1 MAAATRAAALL
12 LGGARALA
20 RRPRHVRW
28 RAVASGGGDARE
40 APSRGGRTRTAK
52 VGTGDD
58 DASPPSSSSSRRP
71 RRRVATT
78 SRPRGGGGDPP
89 GEASAHQIASL
100 VVWLRAR
107 GVDFGDRAAFARVR
121 GMGVGGV
128 ATRDLDEGDVVFSL
142 PMRDAT
148 PARAPIVMT
157 TAAVTDVDGPC
168 ARLARALAA
177 AGLVPRADDDADASS
192 ESPLGGS
199 RESDHEFPL
208 DATRTSLLALGVLHE
223 SAHSR
228 DDPPSHWATYV
239 TLLPRRVG
247 SLMEWDERELSAL
260 QGSRHA
266 TRARERIALFDD
278 ARAKCF
284 PALLRADESLF
295 GEDEA
300 TRRAHESPRA
310 WRWAV
315 ATVLA
320 RAFYFPD
327 ANEHGLCP
335 GLDLFNH
342 CSEAEKCVVEDGTA
356 DDEGDEGDEGEG
368 KYAHKE
374 APRVT
379 LRAGVGGV
387 PAGTQ
392 IFHDYAD
399 HARGGCLL
407 EFGFTH
413 APSADAAGRDGR
425 ADLHAVDVSLWSA
438 LIEGDDDDGR
448 IDERLA
454 AASDA
459 SPRRSLTYELSNVSP
474 RWAKDGGRKRGVD
487 CVPIDMMRAARALTL
502 SASELDEVK
511 SARASRVGAPAFDAS
526 APLNETHEKRALL
539 AIARACRVERAGYD
553 VEGVA
558 ATTAEE
564 DDAILDA
571 LRALGEG
578 EGAAALAIDG
588 RPELSWCV
596 PDDDADAAR
605 ERAETRRLRA
615 SLAVEV
621 RRGEKL
627 LLEEVAAALEREA
640 GAEDP

>member
-1 MAAATRAAALL
+1 M
-12 LGGARALA
+12 
-20 RRPRHVRW
+20 
-28 RAVASGGGDARE
+28 
-40 APSRGGRTRTAK
+40 
-52 VGTGDD
+52 
-58 DASPPSSSSSRRP
+58 
-71 RRRVATT
+71 
-78 SRPRGGGGDPP
+78 
-89 GEASAHQIASL
+89 
-100 VVWLRAR
+100 
-107 GVDFGDRAAFARVR
+107 
-121 GMGVGGV
+121 
-128 ATRDLDEGDVVFSL
+128 
-142 PMRDAT
+142 
-148 PARAPIVMT
+148 
-157 TAAVTDVDGPC
+157 
-168 ARLARALAA
+168 
-177 AGLVPRADDDADASS
+177 
-192 ESPLGGS
+192 
-199 RESDHEFPL
+199 
-208 DATRTSLLALGVLHE
+208 
-223 SAHSR
+223 
-228 DDPPSHWATYV
+228 
-239 TLLPRRVG
+239 
-247 SLMEWDERELSAL
+247 
-260 QGSRHA
+260 
-266 TRARERIALFDD
+266 
-278 ARAKCF
+278 
-284 PALLRADESLF
+284 
-295 GEDEA
+295 
-300 TRRAHESPRA
+300 
-310 WRWAV
+310 
-315 ATVLA
+315 
-320 RAFYFPD
+320 
-327 ANEHGLCP
+327 
-335 GLDLFNH
+335 DLFNH

-356 DDEGDEGDEGEG
+356 DDEGDEGEG

-588 RPELSWCV
+588 LPELSLCV